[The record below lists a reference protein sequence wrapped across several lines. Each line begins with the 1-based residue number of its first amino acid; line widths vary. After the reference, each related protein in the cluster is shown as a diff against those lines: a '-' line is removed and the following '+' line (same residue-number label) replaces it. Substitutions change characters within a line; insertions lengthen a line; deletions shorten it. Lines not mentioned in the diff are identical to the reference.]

1 MTSRLREAIAQ
12 GERVGVGY
20 QLVAPR
26 TIVSGVGGSR
36 VSRRAGGSLEFRD
49 HRDYHPGDDL
59 RHVDWNVV
67 ARGDRLIVKQFHE
80 EVSPVVDLI
89 VDGSRSMA
97 LDGTRKAEATLAV
110 ASLLATAARNAGF
123 PYALSVARERLQP
136 IIRGTMRATEWGEIA
151 FDFAGTPAAALA
163 AAGGALRPLGM
174 RILISDLLWEGD
186 PRVVLSALAQNA
198 SALVVVQV
206 LAESEETPDLR
217 GGWRLVDV
225 ESGEWREIVYDV
237 AASGRYRD
245 ALARHRAL
253 WNDAAR
259 HVKAIVVCGIAER
272 ISEQPVFDELASA
285 EILRAS

>member
-1 MTSRLREAIAQ
+1 MSLREAIAH
-12 GERVGVGY
+12 GERIGAGY
-20 QLVAPR
+20 ALVAPR
-26 TIVSGVGGSR
+26 TIASGGGGAR

-67 ARGDRLIVKQFHE
+67 ARSDRLIVKQFHE

-97 LDGTRKAEATLAV
+97 LADSRKSHATMAV

-123 PYALSVARERLQP
+123 PYTLSIARERLQ
-136 IIRGTMRATEWGEIA
+136 ILARGATRPTQWDDVA
-151 FDFAGTPAAALA
+151 FDFAGSPASALIS
-163 AAGGALRPLGM
+163 GGAILRPLGI
-174 RILISDLLWEGD
+174 RILISDLLWEGE
-186 PRVVLSALAQNA
+186 PRAVLSALAQNA
-198 SALVVVQV
+198 SALIVVQL

-225 ESGEWREIVYDV
+225 ESGEWREIVFD
-237 AASGRYRD
+237 AAAAARYRD

-253 WNDAAR
+253 WDDAAR
-259 HVKAIVVCGIAER
+259 HAKALVVRGVAER
-272 ISEQPVFDELASA
+272 IEERLVFDELVSA
-285 EILRAS
+285 EILKAS